1 MENRDRSILF
11 IDDNYGEFLD
21 TLKPQAEYKGYNLVP
36 SETAEE
42 GIQLLDSYISSI
54 DAVILDHVFPID
66 KMQGLDALKLI
77 KKKYKYLPVIMLT
90 GSESA
95 EDIGTVVQCMK
106 AGAYNYVGKRHLNP
120 EYLFQLLDNA
130 INQSRLT
137 RYISESVNGHQ
148 DVLHLVTVI
157 KDYSIGRFN
166 KRVLFG
172 FELNSVV
179 RPNDESDEK
188 IFRAKALE
196 WHYNLLT
203 TLSIS
208 YNESIQLNLKFYPL
222 GGHTRCRVI
231 FSLFAE
237 NEAELNIW
245 LASIKKDIAG
255 LFRNHNSSKINP
267 YLFGIITDEDILE
280 QAIQFEPHD
289 DYEYIE
295 FYREP
300 LIVQNNKTLGF
311 TIPSGSSG
319 DEGSTVIFPQQKT
332 LVLDK
337 TLYTALLSYPTV
349 EIDVQLIPCRLTFEE
364 KQLLQNVIRT
374 KSLTTTEGSAISDQ
388 QNYEYINNFI
398 GTKTKFLISV
408 MLKCPRNL
416 QQNAYLK
423 NAIINYFYGGVQVL
437 STNEQQPLKRYRI
450 NNGSSNRLP
459 FMYSLEESLQAFR
472 LPLPDCSFNE
482 GLESQPLSFSYI
494 PENISCE
501 GILVGKKKTVTRDIP
516 IKISESSLSRHLYI
530 MGQTGTGKSTMLKTM
545 ISDCIDKDSGFA
557 LIDPH
562 GDLFEEIKKILPE
575 EKKTKLLIIDT
586 TDPTNSCKHNP
597 LKYNEKDPR
606 SKSLIINELVR
617 IFHEYY
623 DMKQAGGPMFEMF
636 FKYGLLLVMDE
647 QVRKTYPDT
656 TLLDFVKVFFNDDY
670 RNRLLKLCGNQNVI
684 DFFITAHKMTGE
696 QSFENFAPYITS
708 KLIRL
713 TEDSYL
719 TPIITGNENNID
731 YRKLIDEGNILLVKM
746 DKGRIGMDN
755 VSLLGRMIISSISLA
770 AMSRANQKKS
780 DRIPFYLFID
790 EFQNFISSEI
800 GSAMSEVRKYG
811 LTLILANQTLG
822 QLNSQT
828 IEGLMGNVG
837 SMVFFRPGI
846 NDYGII
852 KHYLEPEFKRE
863 DVLKLPNF
871 NCIARLLIDNVP
883 SDPFLFQNKYP

>member
-11 IDDNYGEFLD
+11 IDDNYGEFLN
-21 TLKPQAEYKGYNLVP
+21 TLKLQAEYKGYNLVP

-66 KMQGLDALKLI
+66 KMQGLEALKLI
-77 KKKYKYLPVIMLT
+77 KKKYEYLPVIMLT
-90 GSESA
+90 SSESA
-95 EDIGTVVQCMK
+95 EDISTVVQCMK

-137 RYISESVNGHQ
+137 RYIPEAGIDHKDILRLLTVTQ
-148 DVLHLVTVI
+148 D
-157 KDYSIGRFN
+157 YNFGRFK
-166 KRVLFG
+166 KRALFG
-172 FELNSVV
+172 FELESVV
-179 RPNDESDEK
+179 RPNDEKEEK
-188 IFRAKALE
+188 SLQQRALF
-196 WHYNLLT
+196 WHNNLLR

-208 YNESIQLNLKFYPL
+208 YYDFIQLNLKFFAL

-237 NEAELNIW
+237 NEKDLKKW
-245 LASIKKDIAG
+245 LANIEKDITG
-255 LFRNHNSSKINP
+255 LFRNRDSRKTNP
-267 YLFGIITDEDILE
+267 YLFGIITDEDILK
-280 QAIQFEPHD
+280 QALEFNSHDGTQF
-289 DYEYIE
+289 IE

-300 LIVQNNKTLGF
+300 LIIQNYTPTGYHS
-311 TIPSGSSG
+311 PSNPSE
-319 DEGSTVIFPQQKT
+319 DKKANLIFPKPDVLRLDNT
-332 LVLDK
+332 LF
-337 TLYTALLSYPTV
+337 TSLLQEPETEV
-349 EIDVQLIPCRLTFEE
+349 DVQLIPCRLTFEE
-364 KQLLQNVIRT
+364 TELLQSVVNAKV
-374 KSLTTTEGSAISDQ
+374 GSAINDPQ
-388 QNYEYINNFI
+388 DYEYVKSFI
-398 GTKTKFLISV
+398 GTNHKFLISV
-408 MLKCPRNL
+408 VLKCS
-416 QQNAYLK
+416 QEYTYDYIK
-423 NAIINYFYGGVQVL
+423 NAL
-437 STNEQQPLKRYRI
+437 I
-450 NNGSSNRLP
+450 NNFFGGGNVLRSIKTSDSFHRYEIDPGSSNRLP
-459 FMYSLEESLQAFR
+459 FMYSLEDALQAFR
-472 LPLPDCSFNE
+472 LPLPDSSGPE
-482 GLESQPLSFSYI
+482 GVRTQPFSFSSV
-494 PENISCE
+494 PENIPKE
-501 GILVGKKKTVTRDIP
+501 GILVGMKKTVNGDIP
-516 IKISESSLSRHLYI
+516 IRISESSLSRHLYI

-545 ISDCIDKDSGFA
+545 ISECIEKKYGFA

-586 TDPTNSCKHNP
+586 TDPINSCKHNP
-597 LKYNEKDPR
+597 LKYNEEDHR

-636 FKYGLLLVMDE
+636 FKYGLLLVMDD
-647 QVRKTYPDT
+647 QVRKTSPDT

-670 RNRLLKLCGNQNVI
+670 RNNLLALCGNQEVV
-684 DFFITAHKMTGE
+684 DFFTTAHKMTGE

-713 TEDSYL
+713 TEDAYL
-719 TPIITGNENNID
+719 TPIITGNDRNID